1 MRVVGGKYKAK
12 RFTAPK
18 QIKARPTTDM
28 AKEALFNVLSH
39 HGLLTDAV
47 VLDLFFGIGGIS
59 LEFVSRGAA
68 SVTAVDVSPLS
79 KRHLIHIAQDWGIEN
94 LRVVQ
99 ADVFNLFKSPKG
111 KFDIVFADPPYAEK
125 RIPELPDLVW
135 NTGWLSPGGTFI
147 LEHGEETDLS
157 DHPRFTEHHQM
168 GNVHFSF
175 FR

>member
-1 MRVVGGKYKAK
+1 MRVVGGKFKAR
-12 RFTAPK
+12 RFEAPK

-28 AKEALFNVLSH
+28 AKEAIFNVLNH
-39 HGLLTDAV
+39 QGILTDAV
-47 VLDLFFGIGGIS
+47 VLDLFFGIGGMS
-59 LEFVSRGAA
+59 LEFISRGAKN
-68 SVTAVDVSPLS
+68 VTAIDVSPIS
-79 KRHLIHIAQDWGIEN
+79 RKHLVSIAKDWEITN
-94 LRVVQ
+94 LKVVQ

-135 NTGWLSPGGTFI
+135 STGWLSKGGIFL
-147 LEHGEETDLS
+147 LEHGRETDLS
-157 DHPRFTEHHQM
+157 DHPRFSEHYQM

>member
-1 MRVVGGKYKAK
+1 MRVVGGKFKAR
-12 RFTAPK
+12 RFEAPK

-28 AKEALFNVLSH
+28 AKEALFNILTH
-39 HGLLTDAV
+39 QDLLTNV
-47 VLDLFFGIGGIS
+47 SVLDLFFGIGGMS
-59 LEFVSRGAA
+59 LEFISRGAEH
-68 SVTAVDVSPLS
+68 VTAVDVSPLS
-79 KRHLIHIAQDWGIEN
+79 RKHLLAIAKDWEIKN
-94 LRVVQ
+94 LKVVQ

-135 NTGWLSPGGTFI
+135 NTGWLSEGGLFI
-147 LEHGEETDLS
+147 LEHGRETDLS
-157 DHPRFTEHHQM
+157 EHPRFSEHHKL